1 VVNGLVVRVIDQGQ
15 SKILINLVRIG
26 TIYSVKTNLR
36 HLRDLFVVPKTAKII
51 KNNIFV
57 VENMSKY
64 SKNKTENL
72 MCIERETQRLMRG
85 RRER

>member
-1 VVNGLVVRVIDQGQ
+1 MVRVINQGQ
-15 SKILINLVRIG
+15 FEILINLVRVG
-26 TIYSVKTNLR
+26 TIYSVKTTLE

>member
-1 VVNGLVVRVIDQGQ
+1 MVRVIDQGQ
-15 SKILINLVRIG
+15 FEILINLVRIG
-26 TIYSVKTNLR
+26 TIYSVKTNLE

>member
-1 VVNGLVVRVIDQGQ
+1 MINQGQ

-26 TIYSVKTNLR
+26 TIYSVKTTLG

>member
-1 VVNGLVVRVIDQGQ
+1 MVNGLVVRVIDQDQ

-26 TIYSVKTNLR
+26 TIYSVKTNLVNTKS
-36 HLRDLFVVPKTAKII
+36 LFVVPKTPKII

-72 MCIERETQRLMRG
+72 MCEGRE
-85 RRER
+85 

>member
-1 VVNGLVVRVIDQGQ
+1 VVNGLVVRVINQGQ

-26 TIYSVKTNLR
+26 TIYSVKTTLE